1 MSGHL
6 SNDGAARTGK
16 ESDYSLLKKRGGPR
30 KNPIKVAQASAQIL
44 RFPTSL
50 LL

>member
-1 MSGHL
+1 M
-6 SNDGAARTGK
+6 GK
-16 ESDYSLLKKRGGPR
+16 KSDYSLLKKRGGPTE
-30 KNPIKVAQASAQIL
+30 NPIKVAQAPAQIW